1 MATQIRKFEQD
12 AIVESILEKVTEDKT
27 SRAFDAVKN
36 CKEYKD
42 LLSTAN
48 EVKSFDNQ
56 IKILKEQRDE
66 LSNKVHRGVEHYNSV
81 RDFELKYDR
90 WSGVLSTQ
98 TGVNEWKLKEKIANR
113 LAISLLPKDAIQ
125 NIDAIIKKIAKE
137 FK

>member
-98 TGVNEWKLKEKIANR
+98 TGINEWKLKEKIANR